1 MIGRLKKILAALMV
15 LAGARAAGRVI
26 EPGEAGEGP
35 ATDDPTRRWEPRDR
49 RAELAV
55 AGLLL
60 AAAAGAVSFVAA
72 YAVSGD
78 TQLLG
83 LCLGGSLC
91 LLALALVIAG
101 RRVVVQET
109 LAEPRPQPQD
119 AADGT
124 DAGSVFEQGAAGISR
139 RRLLAAA
146 GGVAGASLTAAVVTP
161 LASLGP
167 SDAGLG
173 SSPWRDGTPLVDEQG
188 TPLNA
193 DAIVTGSF
201 VTAFPQ
207 GADPRELGSPLIV
220 VRVDTSS
227 LRLPASRR
235 DWAPEG
241 LLAFSKICTHAGCAV
256 AMLRYPLDSA
266 HTPGPALVCP
276 CHYSTF
282 DVTDGG
288 SVIFGP
294 AGRPL
299 PQLPLRIGPDRTL
312 HAAGALSGPVGPGWW
327 GVRRT

>member
-1 MIGRLKKILAALMV
+1 MIGRLRKVVGALLIAAGL
-15 LAGARAAGRVI
+15 RAARLVLHG
-26 EPGEAGEGP
+26 EPV
-35 ATDDPTRRWEPRDR
+35 DDPSADDPAQRREPRDR
-49 RAELAV
+49 RAELVVAV
-55 AGLLL
+55 LLL
-60 AAAAGAVSFVAA
+60 AAAAAGAAFVAV

-83 LCLGGSLC
+83 LCLGGMLC
-91 LLALALVIAG
+91 LLAAALGTAG

-109 LAEPRPQPQD
+109 AVEPRPQPE
-119 AADGT
+119 AARDGA
-124 DAGSVFEQGAAGISR
+124 DAGRLLQQGGAGISR

-167 SDAGLG
+167 SDAGIG
-173 SSPWRDGTPLVDEQG
+173 SAPWSEGTPLVDGQG
-188 TPLNA
+188 LPLSA
-193 DAIVTGSF
+193 DAIETGSF
-201 VTAFPQ
+201 VTAFPE
-207 GADPRELGSPLIV
+207 GSDPRELGSPVVV
-220 VRVDTSS
+220 VRIDPVD
-227 LRLPASRR
+227 LRLPAARR
-235 DWAPEG
+235 SWAPEG

-256 AMLRYPLDSA
+256 AMLRYPLYAA

-299 PQLPLRIGPDRTL
+299 PQLPLRIMPDRTL
-312 HAAGALSGPVGPGWW
+312 QAAGALSGPVGPSWW
-327 GVRRT
+327 GVRRA